1 MTDCD
6 RILTHL
12 RENMSIATP
21 TTCITLLT
29 AWTEHSI
36 YRLADTIYKLRR
48 KGYDISTE
56 MVRDTDRNGE
66 PCSYARYWLHE
77 E

>member
-6 RILTHL
+6 RVLMHL
-12 RENMSIATP
+12 RENR
-21 TTCITLLT
+21 CITPLT

-48 KGYDISTE
+48 RGYDISTE
-56 MVRDTDRNGE
+56 IVRDTDRQGE

-77 E
+77 